1 MQGSQ
6 ATAATGAVRSREASL
21 LLTLLI
27 VDSLHFVFAR
37 LLLPHI
43 SPAISAT
50 YVLAVATLEVG
61 LYGLLRRSI
70 DIRVA
75 RTHLWFFVTIG
86 FLIAGS
92 TALNYAA
99 VAYIDAGTAA
109 MLGKMTTL
117 FGLALGLFWLHERL
131 TPTQIGGA
139 ALAVAGVFVITF
151 QPVDALRAG
160 ALMVVTSTFMYAVHM
175 AIVKRSGGEIDFYN
189 FFLWR
194 LFFTTLFLLAISIS
208 RSALE
213 LPSADIWP
221 LLIVVG
227 SVDVVISRSLYYIA
241 LRRLPM
247 SILSVV
253 LTLSPVAAITWAY
266 LLFGTFPTGQQIL
279 GGAAVLAGVLIVTL
293 SRR

>member
-1 MQGSQ
+1 MQSSQ
-6 ATAATGAVRSREASL
+6 AAAARAVGNREASL
-21 LLTLLI
+21 LAALLI
-27 VDSLHFVFAR
+27 VDSLHFIFAR

-50 YVLAVATLEVG
+50 YVLAVATVEVG
-61 LYGLLRRSI
+61 LYGLVRRSI
-70 DIRVA
+70 DVRVA
-75 RTHLWFFVTIG
+75 RAHLWFFVTIG
-86 FLIAGS
+86 ALIAGS

-139 ALAVAGVFVITF
+139 GLAVAGVFVITF
-151 QPVDALRAG
+151 QPVEALRAG
-160 ALMVVTSTFMYAVHM
+160 ALMVVASTFMYALHM
-175 AIVKRSGGEIDFYN
+175 AIVKRSGSQMDFYN

-194 LFFTTLFLLAISIS
+194 LVFTTLFLLAISAS

-213 LPSADIWP
+213 LPSVELLP
-221 LLIVVG
+221 LLVLVG
-227 SVDVVISRSLYYIA
+227 SMDVVISRTLYYSA

-247 SILSVV
+247 TVLSVV
-253 LTLSPVAAITWAY
+253 LTLSPVAAILWAY
-266 LLFGTFPTGQQIL
+266 LLFGTFPTFQQIL

-293 SRR
+293 ARR